1 MEQGETVPAIFDDLV
16 RDIRFGLRNLRK
28 SPGLAVMTA
37 GSLALG
43 IGATT
48 AMYSVIY
55 AVLLDPFPYKD
66 VAHLVSPVL
75 REPGSR
81 RYHTYYTTDQYLEIA
96 RRSTIFDGLTISTID
111 DILWTS
117 SGEPQRLR
125 GNHITVNGFAVMGV
139 PPLLGRVTGPA
150 DAAPGATPVVVLGY
164 RFWQRQFGGDPSV
177 LGRHLTLDGTDRTV
191 IGVMPRRFMWRGADV
206 YVPIVPRLGETV
218 EGVHWAH
225 VLGRLKPGV
234 TAAQAEADLR
244 PIMEDLQRQ
253 SPRDFP
259 EKWRTGIVPFA
270 EEFQSGLNDALWILF
285 GAVGL
290 LLLISCV
297 NVSNLLLSKASARY
311 KEMAVRASLG
321 ASRVRI
327 VRQLLCESVVLAI
340 IGGLAGLVL
349 AKAGLAG
356 IISMVPPNTI
366 PDEAVITLNTPVL
379 LFALA
384 ISAAAALIF
393 GLAPALHLSGG
404 DIVGPLKE
412 AGRGST
418 GGVRQ
423 RFLRGAL
430 VVGEVALSLVLLVG
444 ASLMIRTLF
453 AIEDLHLGFQPD
465 HILTVRVPLSDKRYP
480 DTEHRDAF
488 YRELL
493 RRTAVLPGVASVGL
507 NVGLHPFGSMDAAV
521 EVAGNTNPDK
531 RPVQIHTV
539 NEGYLKTMHIGVV
552 EGRAIDEQDVAHNAH
567 VALVNQA
574 FVHRYLSARDSLGRQ
589 ITVPFLKTPSF
600 HLPDA
605 SFQVVGVVHD
615 TLNNVPDEQ
624 AQPEIYIPFTLTGN
638 ADELIVAT
646 TGRPEMLMG
655 AVRAQVYAIDKDQP
669 VTDVRTI
676 ETMLNEWVYSR
687 PRFNLLLFSIFAA
700 LGLLLALLGIYGV
713 ISSSVSQ
720 RTHEIGIR
728 MALGASFVQVIR
740 MVLAS
745 GMRLVGAG
753 VAVGLI
759 LSVVSVRL
767 LAREVWK
774 LSTFDPYSF
783 VAVAVLVIAAG
794 LVACFWPARSAA
806 RIDPMTALRAE

>member
-1 MEQGETVPAIFDDLV
+1 VFAFFEDLT
-16 RDIRFGLRNLRK
+16 RDIRFGIRNLRK

-37 GSLALG
+37 ASLALG

-66 VAHLVSPVL
+66 VAHLVSPML
-75 REPGSR
+75 REPGR
-81 RYHTYYTTDQYLEIA
+81 RGYRTYYTIDQYLEIA
-96 RRSTIFDGLTISTID
+96 QRSTIFDGLTISTIND
-111 DILWTS
+111 LLWTGN
-117 SGEPQRLR
+117 GEPQRLR
-125 GNHITVNGFAVMGV
+125 GNHVTMNGFAVMGV

-150 DAAPGATPVVVLGY
+150 DAAGAAQPVAVLGY
-164 RFWQRQFGGDPSV
+164 RFWQRQFGGDPGV
-177 LGRHLTLDGTDRTV
+177 LGRQMILDGTARTV

-206 YVPIVPRLGETV
+206 YVPIVLHRGESV
-218 EGVHWAH
+218 EGVHEAH

-244 PIMEDLQRQ
+244 PIMADLQRQ
-253 SPRDFP
+253 SPHDFP
-259 EKWRTGIVPFA
+259 EKWRAGIIPFA
-270 EEFQSGLNDALWILF
+270 EQFQSGLHDALLILF

-311 KEMAVRASLG
+311 KEVAVRASLG

-327 VRQLLCESVVLAI
+327 VRQLLCESMVLAA
-340 IGGLAGLVL
+340 IGGLAGIIL

-356 IISMVPPNTI
+356 IMAVVPPNTI
-366 PDEAVITLNTPVL
+366 PDEAVVTLNTPVL

-404 DIVGPLKE
+404 DIVSPLKE

-418 GGVRQ
+418 GGKRQ

-453 AIEDLHLGFQPD
+453 AIEDLGLGFQPSR
-465 HILTVRVPLSDKRYP
+465 ILRVRVPLSDKRYP
-480 DTEHRDAF
+480 DTARRNTF
-488 YRELL
+488 FRELL
-493 RRTAVLPGVASVGL
+493 SRTSALPGVAAVGL
-507 NVGLHPFGSMDAAV
+507 NVGLHPFGSMDAQV
-521 EVAGNTNPDK
+521 EVSGSGHPDK
-531 RPVQIHTV
+531 RPVLIHTV
-539 NEGYLKTMHIGVV
+539 NDGYTKVMNIGLVD
-552 EGRAIDEQDVAHNAH
+552 GRPIDEQDTAHAAH
-567 VALVNQA
+567 IALVNQA
-574 FVHRYLSARDSLGRQ
+574 FVRRYLTARDTLGRQ
-589 ITVPFLKTPSF
+589 VKIPFLLTPDF
-600 HLPDA
+600 HQADA
-605 SFQVVGVVHD
+605 SYQIVGVTRD
-615 TLNNVPDEQ
+615 ALNNVPEQ
-624 AQPEIYIPFTLTGN
+624 EVMPEIYIPYTTIGQANELLVLTKGAPETL
-638 ADELIVAT
+638 L
-646 TGRPEMLMG
+646 R

-669 VTDVRTI
+669 VTDVKTI
-676 ETMLNEWVYSR
+676 ETMLDEWIYAG
-687 PRFNLLLFSIFAA
+687 PRFNLLLLSIFAA
-700 LGLLLALLGIYGV
+700 LGLVLALLGIYGV
-713 ISSSVSQ
+713 ISSSVAQ

-728 MALGASFVQVIR
+728 MALGANFSRVIW

-753 VAVGLI
+753 VVAGLI
-759 LSVVSVRL
+759 LSVLSVRV
-767 LAREVWK
+767 LARQVWK

-783 VAVAVLVIAAG
+783 AAVSVLVVAAG
-794 LVACFWPARSAA
+794 LLACFWPARTAA
-806 RIDPMTALRAE
+806 RIDPMSALREE